1 MASCD
6 KWFVDIDLCSNDDV
20 CLSPDRDESFRSSDI
35 LFFFFSSGELQPGVV
50 DQQPHQAALLDSAQE
65 KCEIFFP
72 GRCRLEGVK
81 LHVEVLS
88 NTFVERC
95 ARILE

>member
-1 MASCD
+1 MASCH

-20 CLSPDRDESFRSSDI
+20 CLLPDRDESFRSSA
-35 LFFFFSSGELQPGVV
+35 SSSSLLESGVV
-50 DQQPHQAALLDSAQE
+50 ADQPHQAALLDSAQE